1 MQSHKGKFVLSLFA
15 LAVFSLGSAMT
26 ARADIVFIE
35 GPTSAADENV
45 QFNDGATR
53 TGNPIFGTT
62 NNTTTVFRFSNSTP
76 GEILNVQGGGQA
88 TINAVDGSFNNLT
101 IRPELA
107 GITFNELDL
116 RLSVAGQGNS
126 VSGTVTF
133 VVTEDNGQVS
143 TSSAF
148 NINSAGQNIF
158 SVISIN
164 GQRIRSVTLTST
176 VPLTDVQQVRV
187 GGVGRVPVTAIPE
200 PATMILLGTG
210 LAGIAAK
217 VRRRRKE

>member
-1 MQSHKGKFVLSLFA
+1 MKSHKGKFVLSLFA

-35 GPTSAADENV
+35 GPTSAADENI

-62 NNTTTVFRFSNSTP
+62 NNTTTLFRFSNSTL
-76 GEILNVQGGGQA
+76 GEILNAPSSGQA
-88 TINAVDGSFNNLT
+88 TINAMDGLFNNLT

-116 RLSVAGQGNS
+116 RLSVAGQGG
-126 VSGTVTF
+126 GTNGFVTF
-133 VVTEDNGQVS
+133 TVTEDNGQVS
-143 TSSAF
+143 TSNPFAIS
-148 NINSAGQNIF
+148 SAGQNIF

-164 GQRIRSVTLTST
+164 GQRIRTVTLNAT
-176 VPLTDVQQVRV
+176 VQLTDVQQVRV
-187 GGVGRVPVTAIPE
+187 GGVGSVPTAVPE
-200 PATMILLGTG
+200 PATMLLLGTG

-217 VRRRRKE
+217 MRRRK